1 MDTIT
6 KEEFESLVRQA
17 IEALPDKFKEKLD
30 NVDLTIEAW
39 PTIDQIRELRIPA
52 SQTLFGLYQGV
63 PKTKRGTYFG
73 VLPDKITIFA
83 GPILAVSP
91 TPEAVKK
98 RVTQV
103 VRHEI
108 AHHFGLREEEVRK
121 AEKGSRGVLPGKS
134 FVVEERINTSF

>member
-1 MDTIT
+1 MT
-6 KEEFESLVRQA
+6 KEEFESLVCQA
-17 IEALPDKFKEKLD
+17 VKELPDKFKEKLD
-30 NVDLTIEAW
+30 NIDLVIEAW
-39 PTIDQIRELRIPA
+39 PTVEELREVGIPA
-52 SQTLFGLYQGV
+52 SQTIFGLYQGV

-91 TPEAVKK
+91 TPQAIKK

-108 AHHFGLREEEVRK
+108 AHHFGLSEEELRK
-121 AEKGSRGVLPGKS
+121 VEKG
-134 FVVEERINTSF
+134 N